1 MRLRQFPCDQ
11 AAKYRLHRMRSLIPR
26 RYRDDRPMR
35 IVPIIEFVDVDALPP
50 PGSDRGGAYAE
61 MLAAL
66 ASERIVIVFC
76 SRRTRAEVESMR
88 QALGVF
94 HPFVCEDG
102 AALFVPERYF
112 GDTIENARRVGG
124 YEAIEFAASY
134 ESVGATLHRVADR
147 LNIGVLGFGD
157 MSVELVSREC
167 GLSLLDARLAKLR
180 EYSERF
186 RLLCENPVAE
196 RRLFRALEAAG
207 LTCRKGDRFH
217 DAGSAAGAGRA
228 ISWLTARYTAAFG
241 HVLTVLHGEAAGGA
255 NPVLTAEAPLEAS
268 VGEGGNA
275 GARAWLQSL
284 LQQVVRIREGHA
296 RPGAVRVAR

>member
-1 MRLRQFPCDQ
+1 
-11 AAKYRLHRMRSLIPR
+11 
-26 RYRDDRPMR
+26 MR

-241 HVLTVLHGEAAGGA
+241 HVLTVLQGEAAQA
-255 NPVLTAEAPLEAS
+255 DACIP
-268 VGEGGNA
+268 VGECWIDGLPPGLPRGSPVQVRCAVAANGLIDVMA
-275 GARAWLQSL
+275 LDMTSGRMARAEIHRSSGLADD
-284 LQQVVRIREGHA
+284 E
-296 RPGAVRVAR
+296 VAREAAWVKGLRIQ